1 MDSHTMIKD
10 VSLATKV
17 AYCLAVLGAVVPI
30 GLAKSGWVALGT
42 GITSILPIRYIGPI
56 LLLALGLYRVIVV
69 IRSRSSLNSP
79 TAQGFVAFLRSAG
92 IFLIYIGAISA
103 VLSWISGPLM
113 HSFLRSKTESGAEFF
128 AVGLL
133 LAFLGST
140 GTLGLLLFEFGRL
153 RSFELYTQEQA

>member
-1 MDSHTMIKD
+1 MTNDA
-10 VSLATKV
+10 SLATKV

-30 GLAKSGWVALGT
+30 GLAKSDWVALGT
-42 GITSILPIRYIGPI
+42 GVTSVLPIPYVGPI

-69 IRSRSSLNSP
+69 IRSRNALSSP
-79 TAQGFVAFLRSAG
+79 AAQGFVALLRSAG

-103 VLSWISGPLM
+103 VISWISGPLM
-113 HSFLRSKTESGAEFF
+113 QSVLRSRTESGAEFF

-133 LAFLGST
+133 LTLLGST

-153 RSFELYTQEQA
+153 RSFESYAQEQA